1 MVVINSGVKLHDSIK
16 LMATECVI
24 IAGWQQRSN
33 LATDI
38 VFSLVTECVIKVLF
52 DSSVATEC
60 VITVWLDISVATE
73 CVIIVW
79 WDISVATEC
88 AITVWSDR
96 SVATDGV
103 ITVSEV
109 W

>member
-1 MVVINSGVKLHDSIK
+1 
-16 LMATECVI
+16 MATECVI

-60 VITVWLDISVATE
+60 VITVWCDRRVATDCVITVLCDSSVAM
-73 CVIIVW
+73 
-79 WDISVATEC
+79 ATEFV
-88 AITVWSDR
+88 ITVWLLIAS
-96 SVATDGV
+96 S
-103 ITVSEV
+103 
-109 W
+109 